1 MISAN
6 FTGVYVVIWWLII
19 QVFGWLALPVA
30 YRLFRWLPDRGYAF
44 SKALG
49 LLMVSYLLWLGSIT
63 GFLHNSR
70 GGLLIVILAVAG
82 FSAWLYFRQRKAA
95 SADEPSLLYFLREH
109 KGMFIFVKLLFT
121 LEFILWA
128 FFNDTATTEIYTA

>member
-49 LLMVSYLLWLGSIT
+49 LLMVSYLLWLGAIT

-70 GGLLIVILAVAG
+70 GGLLIAILVVAG
-82 FSAWLYFRQRKAA
+82 LSGWLYYRYMRPGA
-95 SADEPSLLYFLREH
+95 SDEPSLLDFMREH
-109 KGMFIFVKLLFT
+109 KAMIITVELLFT
-121 LEFILWA
+121 IGF
-128 FFNDTATTEIYTA
+128 